1 LLLGA
6 ILLAKFTGPD
16 WPVRGSSLDVTLL
29 NELSPVRQLPG
40 ASTRARVEEI
50 EKSADRHIGYECY
63 E

>member
-1 LLLGA
+1 MKGR
-6 ILLAKFTGPD
+6 FM
-16 WPVRGSSLDVTLL
+16 L

-40 ASTRARVEEI
+40 ASTHVQVEEI